1 MQPKGGDSVEIW
13 TRRLNKLF
21 AESQETYRDI
31 AKATGIPIS
40 AIHRYVTGE
49 TENIPLDRLEQLA
62 AHFGVKTEYL
72 AGWDREPDAVDRKVL
87 EIDPEFVPG
96 KGYLPENNNDI
107 NIYREKMRRQTW
119 HGCVSRPGSSTRLR
133 KSRPGCA
140 SSARVIHWMLL
151 TAAG

>member
-1 MQPKGGDSVEIW
+1 MEIW

-107 NIYREKMRRQTW
+107 NIYREKMRRQ
-119 HGCVSRPGSSTRLR
+119 PGMRMLFDAADGATQEQYEQFA
-133 KSRPGCA
+133 K
-140 SSARVIHWMLL
+140 VIKAMRDD
-151 TAAG
+151 

>member
-107 NIYREKMRRQTW
+107 NIYREKMRRQ
-119 HGCVSRPGSSTRLR
+119 PGMRMLFDAADGATQEQYEQFA
-133 KSRPGCA
+133 K
-140 SSARVIHWMLL
+140 VIKAMRDD
-151 TAAG
+151 